1 MKNQAALMAVTTSAA
16 GLVVGGTVTAAVALE
31 PGTETTCGRL
41 TSGAAMTDNPAFG
54 LAPTGPVVTTAATIS
69 LSAPSAKGALR

>member
-1 MKNQAALMAVTTSAA
+1 MAVATSAT
-16 GLVVGGTVTAAVALE
+16 GLAAGGTGTAAVAPE
-31 PGTETTCGRL
+31 PGTETTCERL

-54 LAPTGPVVTTAATIS
+54 LAPTGPVTTTAATIS